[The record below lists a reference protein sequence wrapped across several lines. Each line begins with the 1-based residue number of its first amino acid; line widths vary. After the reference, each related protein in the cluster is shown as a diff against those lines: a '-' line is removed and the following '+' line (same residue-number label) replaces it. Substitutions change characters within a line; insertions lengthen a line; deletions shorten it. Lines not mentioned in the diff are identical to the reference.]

1 MLPPANIALQ
11 DKTLRF
17 GRAGGVGLRIAMDMS
32 PPPTISHEQRRDI
45 VIGVLMAMMLAAL
58 DQTIVAP
65 ALPTIGASLGDAD
78 FLAWIISVYLLTGT
92 AVTPLYGK
100 LSDIHGRRP
109 IMSLALGVFLVGSV
123 ICALAPSMLVII
135 VGRAVQ
141 GLGGGGLVALAQTV
155 IADVVPPRERSRYV
169 VYISTVWATSS
180 VAGPILGGFFAQH
193 LSWSLIFWINL
204 PIGVLAFVMTNNR
217 LKGLPQIKRD
227 HSLDVLGAAL
237 IMSATV
243 ALMLVLT
250 LGGARLAWT
259 SPIILALAIAA
270 FGLAAALVIHLRRT
284 PEALI
289 PLEIFRNEVVGT
301 ATASIFFSMFAFIGS
316 TVYLPIYLE
325 FVLGRDSTA
334 AGAGLIALVGGSVVG
349 ATIAGRTMPRLV
361 HYKRIA
367 VVGMCFAIV
376 ALAML
381 AYFAP
386 VLEFWQAEA
395 LVLALGVGVG
405 PLFPTATVSVQN
417 AVDRR
422 DLGVAT
428 ATLAFLRTFGS
439 ALGVALMGAVLIGFG
454 IVTDAGVPQT
464 VGAFDPDLAKRA
476 GLAFT
481 VMFAMQALAMA
492 ISLACFLM
500 MEERP
505 LRGSTPSAAA
515 LAE

>member
-1 MLPPANIALQ
+1 
-11 DKTLRF
+11 
-17 GRAGGVGLRIAMDMS
+17 MDMS
-32 PPPTISHEQRRDI
+32 PPQIVPHEQRRDI
-45 VIGVLMAMMLAAL
+45 VIGVLVAMMLAAL

-109 IMSLALGVFLVGSV
+109 IMSLALGIFLVGSV
-123 ICALAPSMLVII
+123 ICALAPSMPVII
-135 VGRAVQ
+135 FGRAIQ

-204 PIGVLAFVMTNNR
+204 PIGALAFFMTHTR
-217 LKGLPQIKRD
+217 LKGLPQIRRD
-227 HSLDVLGAAL
+227 HRLDVLGAAL
-237 IMSATV
+237 ITSATV

-259 SPIILALAIAA
+259 SPIILALA
-270 FGLAAALVIHLRRT
+270 LAAALLTAMLLVHLRRA

-289 PLEIFRNEVVGT
+289 PLDIFRNEVVGT

-316 TVYLPIYLE
+316 TVYLPIYFE
-325 FVLGRDSTA
+325 FVLGKDSTV
-334 AGAGLIALVGGSVVG
+334 AGAGLIALVGGSVIG
-349 ATIAGRTMPRLV
+349 ATIAGRTMPRIV
-361 HYKRIA
+361 HYKRVATI
-367 VVGMCFAIV
+367 GLCFAII
-376 ALAML
+376 ALAAL
-381 AYFAP
+381 SLFASG
-386 VLEFWQAEA
+386 LSFWQAET
-395 LVLALGVGVG
+395 LVFVLGIGVG

-439 ALGVALMGAVLIGFG
+439 ALGVALMGAVVIGFG
-454 IVTDAGVPQT
+454 IVTDAGVPQSA
-464 VGAFDPDLAKRA
+464 GAIFDPELAQRA

-481 VMFAMQALAMA
+481 VMFALQGLALA

-505 LRGSTPSAAA
+505 LRGSTPSVAA

>member
-1 MLPPANIALQ
+1 
-11 DKTLRF
+11 
-17 GRAGGVGLRIAMDMS
+17 MDMS
-32 PPPTISHEQRRDI
+32 APIVPHKQRREI
-45 VIGVLMAMMLAAL
+45 VIGVMVAMMLAAL

-78 FLAWIISVYLLTGT
+78 FLSWIISVYLLTGT

-100 LSDIHGRRP
+100 LSDIHGRRR
-109 IMSLALGVFLVGSV
+109 IMSLALGVFTAGSI
-123 ICALAPSMLVII
+123 ICALAPSMPVII
-135 VGRAVQ
+135 IGRAVQ

-204 PIGVLAFVMTNNR
+204 PIGALAFFMTHTR
-217 LKGLPQIKRD
+217 LRGLPQVRRD
-227 HSLDVLGAAL
+227 HRLDVLGAAL
-237 IMSATV
+237 ITSATV

-250 LGGARLAWT
+250 LGGARLPWT
-259 SPIILALAIAA
+259 SPIILALTSVGVLLGATLI
-270 FGLAAALVIHLRRT
+270 VHLRRA

-289 PLEIFRNEVVGT
+289 PLDIFRNEVVGT

-325 FVLGRDSTA
+325 FVIGSDSTI
-334 AGAGLIALVGGSVVG
+334 AGAGLIGLVGGSVIG
-349 ATIAGRTMPRLV
+349 ATIAGRAMPRLV
-361 HYKRIA
+361 HYKRLA
-367 VVGMCFAIV
+367 VVGLCFAIG
-376 ALAML
+376 ALALL
-381 AYFAP
+381 AFFAP
-386 VLEFWQAEA
+386 VLNYWQAEA
-395 LVLALGVGVG
+395 LVSALGLGVG

-439 ALGVALMGAVLIGFG
+439 ALGVALLGAVVIGFG
-454 IVTDAGVPQT
+454 IVTDAGLPANGGVL
-464 VGAFDPDLAKRA
+464 DSHLAERA
-476 GLAFT
+476 GVAFSAIFALQGLA
-481 VMFAMQALAMA
+481 LA

-505 LRGSTPSAAA
+505 LRGSNPTAPA

>member
-1 MLPPANIALQ
+1 
-11 DKTLRF
+11 
-17 GRAGGVGLRIAMDMS
+17 MDMT
-32 PPPTISHEQRRDI
+32 PPQIVPHERRREI
-45 VIGVLMAMMLAAL
+45 VIGVLVAMMLAAL

-78 FLAWIISVYLLTGT
+78 FLSWIISVYLLTGT

-109 IMSLALGVFLVGSV
+109 IMSLALAVFLVGSV
-123 ICALAPSMLVII
+123 ICALAPSMAVII
-135 VGRAVQ
+135 LGRAVQ

-180 VAGPILGGFFAQH
+180 VAGPILGGFFAEH

-204 PIGVLAFVMTNNR
+204 PIGAAAFFMTHTR
-217 LKGLPQIKRD
+217 LRGLPQIRRA
-227 HSLDVLGAAL
+227 HRLDVLGAAL
-237 IMSATV
+237 VTSATV
-243 ALMLVLT
+243 ALMLALT
-250 LGGARLAWT
+250 LGGARLPWS
-259 SPIILALAIAA
+259 SPLILALAILGCA
-270 FGLAAALVIHLRRT
+270 LTAALVGHLRRA

-289 PLEIFRNEVVGT
+289 PLDIFRNEVVGT
-301 ATASIFFSMFAFIGS
+301 ATAAIFFSMFAFIGS

-325 FVLGRDSTA
+325 FVLGADSTL
-334 AGAGLIALVGGSVVG
+334 AGAGLIALVGGSVIG
-349 ATIAGRTMPRLV
+349 ATIAGRSMPRLV
-361 HYKRIA
+361 HYKRVA
-367 VVGMCFAIV
+367 VVGLVFAI
-376 ALAML
+376 AAMTLLA
-381 AYFAP
+381 AFAP
-386 VLEFWQAEA
+386 VLSFWQAEA
-395 LVLALGVGVG
+395 LVLALGLGVG
-405 PLFPTATVSVQN
+405 PLFPTATVCVQN

-454 IVTDAGVPQT
+454 IVTDAGVPANR
-464 VGAFDPDLAKRA
+464 GAFDPLLAERA
-476 GLAFT
+476 GAAFS
-481 VMFAMQALAMA
+481 VMFALQGLAMA
-492 ISLACFLM
+492 VSLACFLM

-505 LRGSTPSAAA
+505 LRGSSPSVPN

>member
-1 MLPPANIALQ
+1 
-11 DKTLRF
+11 
-17 GRAGGVGLRIAMDMS
+17 MDMS
-32 PPPTISHEQRRDI
+32 SPQTVSHEQRRDI
-45 VIGVLMAMMLAAL
+45 VIGVLVAMMLAAL

-100 LSDIHGRRP
+100 LSDIYGRRP

-123 ICALAPSMLVII
+123 ICALAPSMPII
-135 VGRAVQ
+135 IFGRAVQ

-204 PIGVLAFVMTNNR
+204 PIGAVAFFMTHTR
-217 LKGLPQIKRD
+217 LKGLPQVRRD
-227 HSLDVLGAAL
+227 HRLDVLGAAL
-237 IMSATV
+237 ITSATV

-259 SPIILALAIAA
+259 SPVILALS
-270 FGLAAALVIHLRRT
+270 GLAALLTAMLIVHLRRA

-289 PLEIFRNEVVGT
+289 PLDIFRNEVVGT

-325 FVLGRDSTA
+325 FVIGKDSTV
-334 AGAGLIALVGGSVVG
+334 AGAGLIALVGGSVIG

-367 VVGMCFAIV
+367 VAGLCLALG
-376 ALAML
+376 ALAL
-381 AYFAP
+381 LSFFAAS
-386 VLEFWQAEA
+386 LGFWEAEA
-395 LVLALGVGVG
+395 LVLALGLGVG

-439 ALGVALMGAVLIGFG
+439 ALGVALMGAVIIGFG
-454 IVTDAGVPQT
+454 IVTDAGVPT
-464 VGAFDPDLAKRA
+464 GVDAFDPHLAERA
-476 GLAFT
+476 GAAFS
-481 VMFAMQALAMA
+481 VMFALQGLALAV
-492 ISLACFLM
+492 SLACFLM

-505 LRGSTPSAAA
+505 LRGSSPNAPA

>member
-1 MLPPANIALQ
+1 
-11 DKTLRF
+11 
-17 GRAGGVGLRIAMDMS
+17 MDMS
-32 PPPTISHEQRRDI
+32 PPQTIPHEQRRDI
-45 VIGVLMAMMLAAL
+45 VIGVLVAMMLAAL

-109 IMSLALGVFLVGSV
+109 IMSLALIVFLVGSV
-123 ICALAPSMLVII
+123 ICALAPSMPVII
-135 VGRAVQ
+135 SGRAIQ

-204 PIGVLAFVMTNNR
+204 PIGAVAFYMTHTR
-217 LKGLPQIKRD
+217 LRGLPQVRRN
-227 HSLDVLGAAL
+227 HRLDVMGAAL
-237 IMSATV
+237 ITCATV
-243 ALMLVLT
+243 AFMLVLT
-250 LGGARLAWT
+250 LGGARLNWT
-259 SPIILALAIAA
+259 SPIILSLALLGAL
-270 FGLAAALVIHLRRT
+270 LAAALIAHLRRA

-289 PLEIFRNEVVGT
+289 PLDIFRNEVVGT

-316 TVYLPIYLE
+316 TVYLPIYFE
-325 FVLGRDSTA
+325 FVGGKDSTI
-334 AGAGLIALVGGSVVG
+334 AGAALIALVGGSVLG
-349 ATIAGRTMPRLV
+349 ATVAGRTMPRVV
-361 HYKRIA
+361 HYKRLAIA
-367 VVGMCFAIV
+367 GLCCAIV
-376 ALAML
+376 ALAL
-381 AYFAP
+381 LSYLAP
-386 VLEFWQAEA
+386 VLGFWQAEA
-395 LVLALGVGVG
+395 LVTVLGVGVG
-405 PLFPTATVSVQN
+405 TLFPTATVCVQN
-417 AVDRR
+417 AVDHR

-439 ALGVALMGAVLIGFG
+439 ALGVALMGAVIIGFG
-454 IVTDAGVPQT
+454 VVSDEGLSQAGAV
-464 VGAFDPDLAKRA
+464 FDPALVKQA
-476 GLAFT
+476 GQAFS
-481 VMFAMQALAMA
+481 VMFALQALALA
-492 ISLACFLM
+492 ISLGCFLM

-505 LRGSTPSAAA
+505 LRGATPSVAA

>member
-1 MLPPANIALQ
+1 
-11 DKTLRF
+11 
-17 GRAGGVGLRIAMDMS
+17 MDMS
-32 PPPTISHEQRRDI
+32 PPQTISHEQRRDV
-45 VIGVLMAMMLAAL
+45 VIGVLTAMMLAAL

-78 FLAWIISVYLLTGT
+78 FIAWIISVYLLTGT

-109 IMSLALGVFLVGSV
+109 ILSLALGVFLIGSV
-123 ICALAPSMLVII
+123 ICALATSMPVII

-193 LSWSLIFWINL
+193 LSWTLIFWINL
-204 PIGVLAFVMTNNR
+204 PIGALAFFMTHTR
-217 LKGLPQIKRD
+217 LRGLPQVRRD
-227 HSLDVLGAAL
+227 HRLDVLGAAL
-237 IMSATV
+237 ITSSTV
-243 ALMLVLT
+243 LFMLVLT
-250 LGGARLAWT
+250 LGGSRLPWT
-259 SPIILALAIAA
+259 SPLILSFLAIASL
-270 FGLAAALVIHLRRT
+270 LAALLIAHLRRA

-289 PLEIFRNEVVGT
+289 PLDIFRNEVVGT

-316 TVYLPIYLE
+316 TVYLPIYFE
-325 FVLGRDSTA
+325 FVLGKDSTV
-334 AGAGLIALVGGSVVG
+334 AGAGLIGLVGGSVVG
-349 ATIAGRTMPRLV
+349 ATVAGRTMPRVV

-367 VVGMCFAIV
+367 IVGVAFAIG
-376 ALAML
+376 ALIAL
-381 AYFAP
+381 SVFASS
-386 VLEFWQAEA
+386 LSFWGAEA
-395 LVLALGVGVG
+395 LVALLGVGVG

-417 AVDRR
+417 AVDPR

-439 ALGVALMGAVLIGFG
+439 ALGVALMGAVIIGFG
-454 IVTDAGVPQT
+454 LVTDAGLPQG
-464 VGAFDPDLAKRA
+464 GALDPALASQA
-476 GLAFT
+476 GHAFT
-481 VMFAMQALAMA
+481 AMFALQALALA
-492 ISLACFLM
+492 VSLACFLM

-505 LRGSTPSAAA
+505 LRGSAPSAPA

>member
-1 MLPPANIALQ
+1 
-11 DKTLRF
+11 
-17 GRAGGVGLRIAMDMS
+17 MDMS
-32 PPPTISHEQRRDI
+32 PPQIISHEQRRDI
-45 VIGVLMAMMLAAL
+45 VIGVLVAMMLAAL

-100 LSDIHGRRP
+100 LSDIYGRRP
-109 IMSLALGVFLVGSV
+109 IMSLALGVFLIGSV

-155 IADVVPPRERSRYV
+155 IADVVPPRERLRYV
-169 VYISTVWATSS
+169 VYISTTSS

-204 PIGVLAFVMTNNR
+204 PIGALAFFMTHTR
-217 LKGLPQIKRD
+217 LQGLPQIRRN
-227 HSLDVLGAAL
+227 HRLDVLGAVL
-237 IMSATV
+237 ITSATV
-243 ALMLVLT
+243 AFMLVLT

-259 SPIILALAIAA
+259 SPIILSLGLVGALLSAVLIA
-270 FGLAAALVIHLRRT
+270 HLKRA

-289 PLEIFRNEVVGT
+289 PLDIFRNEVVGT

-316 TVYLPIYLE
+316 TVYLPIYFE
-325 FVLGRDSTA
+325 FVTGKDSTV
-334 AGAGLIALVGGSVVG
+334 AGAGLIALVGGSVIG
-349 ATIAGRTMPRLV
+349 ATIAGRAMPRVV

-367 VVGMCFAIV
+367 VVGLYFAIA
-376 ALAML
+376 ALAL
-381 AYFAP
+381 LSFFAP
-386 VLEFWQAEA
+386 SLNFWQAEA
-395 LVLALGVGVG
+395 LVLVLGVGAG
-405 PLFPTATVSVQN
+405 TLFPTATVSVQN
-417 AVDRR
+417 AVDLR
-422 DLGVAT
+422 DLGIAT

-439 ALGVALMGAVLIGFG
+439 ALGVALMGAIIIGFG
-454 IVTDAGVPQT
+454 VVTDEGFSQT
-464 VGAFDPDLAKRA
+464 AAAFDPAVAKTA
-476 GLAFT
+476 GQAFS
-481 VMFAMQALAMA
+481 VMFAMQAVALA
-492 ISLACFLM
+492 ISLACFLK

-505 LRGSTPSAAA
+505 LRGSAPSAPV

>member
-1 MLPPANIALQ
+1 MMP
-11 DKTLRF
+11 
-17 GRAGGVGLRIAMDMS
+17 
-32 PPPTISHEQRRDI
+32 HEQRRDI
-45 VIGVLMAMMLAAL
+45 VIGVLVAMMLAAL

-78 FLAWIISVYLLTGT
+78 FISWIVSVYLLTGT

-100 LSDIHGRRP
+100 FSDIHGRRP
-109 IMSLALGVFLVGSV
+109 ALSLALGVFLVGSV
-123 ICALAPSMLVII
+123 ICALAPSMPII
-135 VGRAVQ
+135 IFGRAVQ

-155 IADVVPPRERSRYV
+155 IADIVPPRERSRYV

-204 PIGVLAFVMTNNR
+204 PIGALAFVMTHYR
-217 LKGLPQIKRD
+217 LRGLPQIKRD
-227 HSLDVLGAAL
+227 HRLDVSGAAL
-237 IMSATV
+237 ITGATV

-259 SPIILALAIAA
+259 SPAILALGVAGVI
-270 FGLAAALVIHLRRT
+270 LAGALIVHLRRA

-289 PLEIFRNEVVGT
+289 PLDIFRNEVVGT

-325 FVLGRDSTA
+325 FVIGKDSTV
-334 AGAGLIALVGGSVVG
+334 AGAGLIALVGGSVIG
-349 ATIAGRTMPRLV
+349 ATIAGRAMPRLV
-361 HYKRIA
+361 HYKR
-367 VVGMCFAIV
+367 VAIV
-376 ALAML
+376 GLCLAIGALAL
-381 AYFAP
+381 LSVFASN
-386 VLEFWQAEA
+386 LNLWTAEA
-395 LVLALGVGVG
+395 LVLALGLGVG

-417 AVDRR
+417 AVDQR
-422 DLGVAT
+422 DLGIAT

-439 ALGVALMGAVLIGFG
+439 ALGVALMGAVVVGFG
-454 IVTDAGVPQT
+454 VVTATGLPET
-464 VGAFDPDLAKRA
+464 GGTFDPEMAKRA

-481 VMFAMQALAMA
+481 VMFALQGMALV

-505 LRGSTPSAAA
+505 LRGSAPTAAA

>member
-1 MLPPANIALQ
+1 M
-11 DKTLRF
+11 
-17 GRAGGVGLRIAMDMS
+17 RIVMDMS
-32 PPPTISHEQRRDI
+32 PPQTVSHEQRRDI
-45 VIGVLMAMMLAAL
+45 VIGVLVAMMLAAL

-65 ALPTIGASLGDAD
+65 ALPTIGASLGNAD

-123 ICALAPSMLVII
+123 ICALAPSMPVII
-135 VGRAVQ
+135 FGRAVQ

-204 PIGVLAFVMTNNR
+204 PLGALAFYMTHTR
-217 LKGLPQIKRD
+217 LKGLPQIRRN
-227 HSLDVLGAAL
+227 HRLDVMGAAL
-237 IMSATV
+237 ITSATV
-243 ALMLVLT
+243 AFMLALT
-250 LGGARLAWT
+250 LGGARLSWT
-259 SPIILALAIAA
+259 SPTILALAALGVA
-270 FGLAAALVIHLRRT
+270 LSAALIVHLRRA

-289 PLEIFRNEVVGT
+289 PLDIFRNEVVGT

-316 TVYLPIYLE
+316 TVYLPIYFE
-325 FVLGRDSTA
+325 FVTGKDSTA
-334 AGAGLIALVGGSVVG
+334 AGAALIALVGGSVAG
-349 ATIAGRTMPRLV
+349 ATIAGRTMPRVV
-361 HYKRIA
+361 HYKRLA
-367 VVGMCFAIV
+367 LVGLCFAIV
-376 ALAML
+376 ALAL
-381 AYFAP
+381 LSYLAP
-386 VLEFWQAEA
+386 VLGFWQAEA
-395 LVLALGVGVG
+395 LVAVLGVGVG
-405 PLFPTATVSVQN
+405 TLFPTATVAVQN

-422 DLGVAT
+422 DLGIAT

-439 ALGVALMGAVLIGFG
+439 ALGVALMGAV
-454 IVTDAGVPQT
+454 IVGYGVVSDEGLSQAGAV
-464 VGAFDPDLAKRA
+464 FDPALAKQA
-476 GLAFT
+476 GHAFS
-481 VMFAMQALAMA
+481 VMFALQALALA
-492 ISLACFLM
+492 ISLACFFM

-505 LRGSTPSAAA
+505 LRGSTPSVAA

>member
-1 MLPPANIALQ
+1 
-11 DKTLRF
+11 
-17 GRAGGVGLRIAMDMS
+17 MDMS
-32 PPPTISHEQRRDI
+32 PPQIVSHEQRRRI
-45 VIGVLMAMMLAAL
+45 VIGVLVAMMLAAL

-78 FLAWIISVYLLTGT
+78 FLSWIISVYLLTGT

-109 IMSLALGVFLVGSV
+109 AMTLALGAFTVGSI
-123 ICALAPSMLVII
+123 ICALAPSMLII
-135 VGRAVQ
+135 IIGRAVQ

-204 PIGVLAFVMTNNR
+204 PIGALAFFMTHTR
-217 LKGLPQIKRD
+217 LEGLPQVRRE
-227 HSLDVLGAAL
+227 HRLDVLGAAL
-237 IMSATV
+237 ITSATV

-259 SPIILALAIAA
+259 SPIVLALAALGA
-270 FGLAAALVIHLRRT
+270 LLAALLIVHLRRT

-289 PLEIFRNEVVGT
+289 PLDIFRNEVVGT
-301 ATASIFFSMFAFIGS
+301 ATAAIFFSMFAFIGS

-325 FVLGRDSTA
+325 FVIGSDSTV
-334 AGAGLIALVGGSVVG
+334 AGAGLIALVGGSVIG
-349 ATIAGRTMPRLV
+349 ATIAGRTMPRVV
-361 HYKRIA
+361 HYKRVA
-367 VVGMCFAIV
+367 VVGLSLAIP
-376 ALAML
+376 ALALL
-381 AYFAP
+381 AFFAP
-386 VLEFWQAEA
+386 VLNYWQAEA
-395 LVLALGVGVG
+395 LVLALGIGVG
-405 PLFPTATVSVQN
+405 PLFPIATVSVQN
-417 AVDRR
+417 AVDHR

-454 IVTDAGVPQT
+454 VVTNTGLPTDAGAL
-464 VGAFDPDLAKRA
+464 GSHFAERA
-476 GLAFT
+476 GLAFSA
-481 VMFAMQALAMA
+481 MFALQGLALAV
-492 ISLACFLM
+492 SLACFLM

-505 LRGSTPSAAA
+505 LRGSTPSAPA

>member
-1 MLPPANIALQ
+1 
-11 DKTLRF
+11 
-17 GRAGGVGLRIAMDMS
+17 MDMS
-32 PPPTISHEQRRDI
+32 PPKTMPHEQRRDI
-45 VIGVLMAMMLAAL
+45 IIGVLVAMMLAAL

-78 FLAWIISVYLLTGT
+78 FMAWIVSVYLLTGT

-109 IMSLALGVFLVGSV
+109 IMSVALGVFLVGSV

-135 VGRAVQ
+135 IGRAIQ

-204 PIGVLAFVMTNNR
+204 PIGALAFVMTHER
-217 LKGLPQIKRD
+217 LKGLPQIKRN
-227 HSLDVLGAAL
+227 HRLDVLGAAL

-243 ALMLVLT
+243 AFMLVLT

-259 SPIILALAIAA
+259 SPIILSLGVAA
-270 FGLAAALVIHLRRT
+270 GALAAALIVHLRRA

-325 FVLGRDSTA
+325 FVIGKGSTV
-334 AGAGLIALVGGSVVG
+334 AGAGLIPLVGGSVIG
-349 ATIAGRTMPRLV
+349 ATIAGRYMPRLV
-361 HYKRIA
+361 HYKSIA
-367 VVGMCFAIV
+367 VVGLCFAIG

-381 AYFAP
+381 SFFAP
-386 VLEFWQAEA
+386 SLNFWMAET
-395 LVLALGVGVG
+395 LVLALGLGVG
-405 PLFPTATVSVQN
+405 TLFPTATVCVQN
-417 AVDRR
+417 AVDQR
-422 DLGVAT
+422 DLGIAT

-439 ALGVALMGAVLIGFG
+439 ALGVALMGAVVVGFG
-454 IVTDAGVPQT
+454 VVAGAGLSQT
-464 VGAFDPDLAKRA
+464 GGAFDPEMAKR
-476 GLAFT
+476 GLAFS
-481 VMFAMQALAMA
+481 VMFALQGLALAV
-492 ISLACFLM
+492 SLACFLM

-505 LRGSTPSAAA
+505 LRGSTPSVAA

>member
-1 MLPPANIALQ
+1 M
-11 DKTLRF
+11 
-17 GRAGGVGLRIAMDMS
+17 MDMS
-32 PPPTISHEQRRDI
+32 PPQIIPHEQRRDI
-45 VIGVLMAMMLAAL
+45 VIGVLVAMMLAAL

-109 IMSLALGVFLVGSV
+109 IMSLALTVFLVGSV
-123 ICALAPSMLVII
+123 ICALAPSMAVII

-155 IADVVPPRERSRYV
+155 IADGGPLRERSRYV

-204 PIGVLAFVMTNNR
+204 PIGALAFFMVHTR

-227 HSLDVLGAAL
+227 HSLDVLGAVM
-237 IMSATV
+237 ITSATV
-243 ALMLVLT
+243 AFMLVLT
-250 LGGARLAWT
+250 LGGARLAWS
-259 SPIILALAIAA
+259 SPIILSLGLIGAL
-270 FGLAAALVIHLRRT
+270 LSAALIAHLRRA

-316 TVYLPIYLE
+316 TVYLPIYFE
-325 FVLGRDSTA
+325 FVTGKDSTV
-334 AGAGLIALVGGSVVG
+334 AGAGLIALVGGSVLG
-349 ATIAGRTMPRLV
+349 ATIAGRGMPRVV

-367 VVGMCFAIV
+367 VVGLCFAIA
-376 ALAML
+376 ALVGLSLL
-381 AYFAP
+381 AP
-386 VLEFWQAEA
+386 RLGFWQAEG
-395 LVLALGVGVG
+395 LVLVLGIGAG
-405 PLFPTATVSVQN
+405 TLFPTATVCVQN

-422 DLGVAT
+422 DLGIAT

-439 ALGVALMGAVLIGFG
+439 AIGVALMGAVIIGFG
-454 IVTDAGVPQT
+454 VVTDEGLSQT
-464 VGAFDPDLAKRA
+464 GFAVDPELAQRA
-476 GLAFT
+476 GHAFA
-481 VMFAMQALAMA
+481 VLFALQAVALA
-492 ISLACFLM
+492 ISLGCFLM

-505 LRGSTPSAAA
+505 LRGSAPSVPAM
-515 LAE
+515 AE

>member
-1 MLPPANIALQ
+1 
-11 DKTLRF
+11 
-17 GRAGGVGLRIAMDMS
+17 MDMS
-32 PPPTISHEQRRDI
+32 PPQVVPDDRRREI
-45 VIGVLMAMMLAAL
+45 VIGVLVAMMLAAL

-123 ICALAPSMLVII
+123 ICALAPTMPVII
-135 VGRAVQ
+135 FGRAVQ

-180 VAGPILGGFFAQH
+180 VAGPILGGFFAEH
-193 LSWSLIFWINL
+193 LSWTLIFWINL
-204 PIGVLAFVMTNNR
+204 PIGAIAFFMTHTR
-217 LKGLPQIKRD
+217 LKGLPQVRRD
-227 HSLDVLGAAL
+227 HRLDVLGAAL
-237 IMSATV
+237 ITSATV

-259 SPIILALAIAA
+259 SPIIVALSVVA
-270 FGLAAALVIHLRRT
+270 GVLTAALLVHLRRA

-289 PLEIFRNEVVGT
+289 PLDIFRNEVVGT
-301 ATASIFFSMFAFIGS
+301 ATAAIFFSMFAFIGA

-325 FVLGRDSTA
+325 FVIGKDSTV
-334 AGAGLIALVGGSVVG
+334 AGAGLIALVGGSVIG
-349 ATIAGRTMPRLV
+349 ATIAGRAMPRLV
-361 HYKRIA
+361 HYKRVAI
-367 VVGMCFAIV
+367 VGMCFAMA
-376 ALAML
+376 ALAL
-381 AYFAP
+381 LSLLAP
-386 VLEFWQAEA
+386 VLNFWQAEA
-395 LVLALGVGVG
+395 LVLALGLGAG
-405 PLFPTATVSVQN
+405 PLFPTATVAVQN

-428 ATLAFLRTFGS
+428 ATLAFLRSFGS

-454 IVTDAGVPQT
+454 IVTDAGVASAGG
-464 VGAFDPDLAKRA
+464 VVASHLAERA
-476 GLAFT
+476 GLAFS
-481 VMFAMQALAMA
+481 VMFALQGLAMA
-492 ISLACFLM
+492 LSLACFLM

-505 LRGSTPSAAA
+505 LRGSSPTAPA

>member
-1 MLPPANIALQ
+1 
-11 DKTLRF
+11 
-17 GRAGGVGLRIAMDMS
+17 MDMS
-32 PPPTISHEQRRDI
+32 SPQIVPHERRRDI
-45 VIGVLMAMMLAAL
+45 VIGVLVAMMLAAL

-78 FLAWIISVYLLTGT
+78 FLGWIISVYLLTGT

-109 IMSLALGVFLVGSV
+109 IMSLALIVFLVGSV
-123 ICALAPSMLVII
+123 ICALAPTMLVMI

-180 VAGPILGGFFAQH
+180 VAGPILGGFFAEH

-204 PIGVLAFVMTNNR
+204 PIGALAFFLTHKR
-217 LKGLPQIKRD
+217 LRGLPQVRRA
-227 HSLDVLGAAL
+227 HRLDVLGAAL
-237 IMSATV
+237 ITSATV

-250 LGGARLAWT
+250 LGGSRLPWT
-259 SPIILALAIAA
+259 SPLILMLGILGCALT
-270 FGLAAALVIHLRRT
+270 AALLVHLRRA

-289 PLEIFRNEVVGT
+289 PLEIFRNEIVGA
-301 ATASIFFSMFAFIGS
+301 ATAAIFFSMFAFIGA
-316 TVYLPIYLE
+316 TVYLPIYFE
-325 FVLGRDSTA
+325 FVLGADSTL

-349 ATIAGRTMPRLV
+349 STIAGRMMPRIV
-361 HYKRIA
+361 HYKR
-367 VVGMCFAIV
+367 MAIV
-376 ALAML
+376 GLCLAIAAMATLAALAPGL
-381 AYFAP
+381 A
-386 VLEFWQAEA
+386 FWQAEA
-395 LVLALGVGVG
+395 LVFALGLGAG
-405 PLFPTATVSVQN
+405 PLFPTATVCVQN

-439 ALGVALMGAVLIGFG
+439 ALGVAVMGAVIIGFG
-454 IVTDAGVPQT
+454 VVTDAGVPANHG
-464 VGAFDPDLAKRA
+464 VVDPVLAARA
-476 GLAFT
+476 GTAFSL
-481 VMFAMQALAMA
+481 MFGLQGLAMA
-492 ISLACFLM
+492 VSLACFLM

-505 LRGSTPSAAA
+505 LRGGSPSLPN

>member
-1 MLPPANIALQ
+1 
-11 DKTLRF
+11 
-17 GRAGGVGLRIAMDMS
+17 MDMS
-32 PPPTISHEQRRDI
+32 PPQTISHEQRRDV
-45 VIGVLMAMMLAAL
+45 VIGVLTAMMLAAL

-78 FLAWIISVYLLTGT
+78 FIAWIISVYLLTGT

-109 IMSLALGVFLVGSV
+109 ILSLALGVFLIGSV
-123 ICALAPSMLVII
+123 ICALATSMPVII

-193 LSWSLIFWINL
+193 LSWTLIFWINL
-204 PIGVLAFVMTNNR
+204 PIGALAFFMTHTR
-217 LKGLPQIKRD
+217 LRGLPQIRRD
-227 HSLDVLGAAL
+227 HRLDVLGAAL
-237 IMSATV
+237 ITSSTV
-243 ALMLVLT
+243 LFMLVLT
-250 LGGARLAWT
+250 LGGSRLPWT
-259 SPIILALAIAA
+259 SPLILSFLAIASL
-270 FGLAAALVIHLRRT
+270 LAALLIAHLRRA

-289 PLEIFRNEVVGT
+289 PLDIFRNEVVGT

-316 TVYLPIYLE
+316 TVYLPIYFE
-325 FVLGRDSTA
+325 FVLGKDSTV
-334 AGAGLIALVGGSVVG
+334 AGAGLIGLVGGSVVG
-349 ATIAGRTMPRLV
+349 ATVAGRTMPRVV

-367 VVGMCFAIV
+367 IVGVAVAIGALIALSVFASS
-376 ALAML
+376 LS
-381 AYFAP
+381 
-386 VLEFWQAEA
+386 FWGAEA
-395 LVLALGVGVG
+395 LVALLGVGVG

-417 AVDRR
+417 AVDPR

-439 ALGVALMGAVLIGFG
+439 ALGVALMGAVIIGFG
-454 IVTDAGVPQT
+454 LVTDAGLPQA
-464 VGAFDPDLAKRA
+464 GALDPALASQA
-476 GLAFT
+476 GHAFT
-481 VMFAMQALAMA
+481 AMFALQALALA
-492 ISLACFLM
+492 VSLACFLM

-505 LRGSTPSAAA
+505 LRGSAPSAPA

>member
-1 MLPPANIALQ
+1 
-11 DKTLRF
+11 
-17 GRAGGVGLRIAMDMS
+17 MDMS
-32 PPPTISHEQRRDI
+32 PPQIVPHERRRDI
-45 VIGVLMAMMLAAL
+45 VIGVLVAMMLAAL

-65 ALPTIGASLGDAD
+65 ALPTIGASLGDGD
-78 FLAWIISVYLLTGT
+78 FLGWIISVYLLTGT

-109 IMSLALGVFLVGSV
+109 ILSLALIVFLVGSV

-204 PIGVLAFVMTNNR
+204 PIGAVAFFMTHTR
-217 LKGLPQIKRD
+217 LRGLPQIRRA
-227 HSLDVLGAAL
+227 HRLDVLGAAL
-237 IMSATV
+237 ITSATV

-259 SPIILALAIAA
+259 SPIILALAIL
-270 FGLAAALVIHLRRT
+270 GCALTVALLSHLRRA

-289 PLEIFRNEVVGT
+289 PLDIFRNEVVGT
-301 ATASIFFSMFAFIGS
+301 ATAAIFFSMFAFIGS
-316 TVYLPIYLE
+316 TVYLPIYFE
-325 FVLGRDSTA
+325 FVLGMDSTA
-334 AGAGLIALVGGSVVG
+334 AGAGLIALVGGSVIG
-349 ATIAGRTMPRLV
+349 ATIAGRWMPRLV
-361 HYKRIA
+361 HYKRLA
-367 VVGMCFAIV
+367 VVGLCFAIL
-376 ALAML
+376 ALALLSVL
-381 AYFAP
+381 ARR
-386 VLEFWQAEA
+386 LDFWEAEA
-395 LVLALGVGVG
+395 LVLVLGFGAG
-405 PLFPTATVSVQN
+405 PLFPTATVCVQN

-439 ALGVALMGAVLIGFG
+439 ALGVALMGAVVIGFG
-454 IVTDAGVPQT
+454 VVTDAGVPSNQ
-464 VGAFDPDLAKRA
+464 GAFDPVLADRA
-476 GLAFT
+476 GAAFAA
-481 VMFAMQALAMA
+481 MFALQGVAMA
-492 ISLACFLM
+492 VSLACFLM

-505 LRGSTPSAAA
+505 LLGSGPSLPT

>member
-284 PEALI
+284 PEALV

-334 AGAGLIALVGGSVVG
+334 AGAGLIAWS
-349 ATIAGRTMPRLV
+349 
-361 HYKRIA
+361 
-367 VVGMCFAIV
+367 
-376 ALAML
+376 
-381 AYFAP
+381 
-386 VLEFWQAEA
+386 
-395 LVLALGVGVG
+395 
-405 PLFPTATVSVQN
+405 
-417 AVDRR
+417 
-422 DLGVAT
+422 GVASSAPRSPAARCRASSIT
-428 ATLAFLRTFGS
+428 SASRSSGCALRS
-439 ALGVALMGAVLIGFG
+439 SRWRCWLILLPSSNSG
-454 IVTDAGVPQT
+454 
-464 VGAFDPDLAKRA
+464 R
-476 GLAFT
+476 
-481 VMFAMQALAMA
+481 
-492 ISLACFLM
+492 
-500 MEERP
+500 
-505 LRGSTPSAAA
+505 LRLWCWLWAS
-515 LAE
+515 E

>member
-1 MLPPANIALQ
+1 MP
-11 DKTLRF
+11 
-17 GRAGGVGLRIAMDMS
+17 
-32 PPPTISHEQRRDI
+32 HEQRRDI
-45 VIGVLMAMMLAAL
+45 VIGVLVAMMLAAL

-65 ALPTIGASLGDAD
+65 ALPTIGTSLGDAD
-78 FLAWIISVYLLTGT
+78 FIAWIVSVYLLTGT

-109 IMSLALGVFLVGSV
+109 VLSLALGVFLTGSV
-123 ICALAPSMLVII
+123 ICALAPSMPVII
-135 VGRAVQ
+135 FGRAVQ

-155 IADVVPPRERSRYV
+155 IADIVPPRERSRYV

-204 PIGVLAFVMTNNR
+204 PIGAVAFVMTHYR
-217 LKGLPQIKRD
+217 LRGLPQVKRD
-227 HSLDVLGAAL
+227 HRLDLSGAAL
-237 IMSATV
+237 IMGATV

-259 SPIILALAIAA
+259 SPIILALGAA
-270 FGLAAALVIHLRRT
+270 AGVLAAALIVHLRRA
-284 PEALI
+284 PEGLI
-289 PLEIFRNEVVGT
+289 PLDIFRNEVVGT

-325 FVLGRDSTA
+325 FVIGEDSTV
-334 AGAGLIALVGGSVVG
+334 AGAGLIALVGGSVIG
-349 ATIAGRTMPRLV
+349 ATIAGRAMPRLV

-367 VVGMCFAIV
+367 VVGLCFAIV
-376 ALAML
+376 ALVL
-381 AYFAP
+381 LSVFASS
-386 VLEFWQAEA
+386 LNLWTAEA
-395 LVLALGVGVG
+395 LVFALGLGVG

-417 AVDRR
+417 AVDQR
-422 DLGVAT
+422 DLGIAT

-439 ALGVALMGAVLIGFG
+439 ALGVALMGAVVIGFG
-454 IVTDAGVPQT
+454 VVTATSLSQT
-464 VGAFDPDLAKRA
+464 GGAFDPEMAKRA

-481 VMFAMQALAMA
+481 VMFALQGLALA

-505 LRGSTPSAAA
+505 LRGSAPKVAA

>member
-1 MLPPANIALQ
+1 
-11 DKTLRF
+11 
-17 GRAGGVGLRIAMDMS
+17 MDMS
-32 PPPTISHEQRRDI
+32 PPRTMPDKQRRDI
-45 VIGVLMAMMLAAL
+45 VIGVLVAMMLAAL

-78 FLAWIISVYLLTGT
+78 FMAWIVSAYLLTGT

-109 IMSLALGVFLVGSV
+109 VLSLALVVFLIGSV

-135 VGRAVQ
+135 VGRAFQ

-155 IADVVPPRERSRYV
+155 IADIVPPRERSRYV

-204 PIGVLAFVMTNNR
+204 PIGAVAFVMTHYR
-217 LKGLPQIKRD
+217 LQGLPQRRRD
-227 HSLDVLGAAL
+227 HRLDVSGAAL
-237 IMSATV
+237 IMSAT
-243 ALMLVLT
+243 AAFMLVLT

-259 SPIILALAIAA
+259 SPIILALAVAA
-270 FGLAAALVIHLRRT
+270 IVLAAALIVHLRRA
-284 PEALI
+284 PEGLI
-289 PLEIFRNEVVGT
+289 PLDIFRNEVVGT
-301 ATASIFFSMFAFIGS
+301 ATASIFFSMFAFIGA

-325 FVLGRDSTA
+325 FVIGTDSTV
-334 AGAGLIALVGGSVVG
+334 AGASLIALVGGSVVG
-349 ATIAGRTMPRLV
+349 ATIAGRAMPRLV

-367 VVGMCFAIV
+367 TVGLCFGVA

-381 AYFAP
+381 SFFAP
-386 VLEFWQAEA
+386 SLNLWTAEA
-395 LVLALGVGVG
+395 LVLALGLGVG

-417 AVDRR
+417 AVDQR

-428 ATLAFLRTFGS
+428 ATLAFLRTFG
-439 ALGVALMGAVLIGFG
+439 AAIGVALMGAVVIGFG
-454 IVTDAGVPQT
+454 VVTAAGPLET
-464 VGAFDPDLAKRA
+464 GGAFDPEMARRA

-481 VMFAMQALAMA
+481 AMFALQGLALA

-505 LRGSTPSAAA
+505 LRGPAPKAGAAA
-515 LAE
+515 E